1 MVAMIHSLGE
11 KIVLLKE
18 VDGASL
24 EPPTLATPT
33 LVNRG
38 HSQHHPS
45 HSATWES

>member
-11 KIVLLKE
+11 KIVLIKE
-18 VDGASL
+18 MDGASL

-33 LVNRG
+33 LVKRG
-38 HSQHHPS
+38 HFQHHPS